1 MNCILL
7 SGRCVKD
14 VVKKVTT
21 TNKSVAD
28 FSIAVNKMKEGANFI
43 NIQAWNATAD
53 YLDKYAKKGAMLI
66 VEGSLEVQTYDK
78 NGVTQYR
85 TFVLANR
92 VELVGKQEV
101 AQETHN
107 EPSSETET
115 QDPFASQTKVE
126 DDPFVSSTNQ
136 FKDTSDMPF

>member
-1 MNCILL
+1 MWQNFTAV
-7 SGRCVKD
+7 GRLTKD
-14 VVKKVTT
+14 VERKVTT

-28 FSIAVNKMKEGANFI
+28 FSIAVNSGKDIVDFI
-43 NIQAWNATAD
+43 DIQVWDKTAEFLATNG
-53 YLDKYAKKGAMLI
+53 KKGLI
-66 VEGSLEVQTYDK
+66 IF
-78 NGVTQYR
+78 VTGTLKSNSYTNKTSGQNVTRKYI
-85 TFVLANR
+85 LANR
-92 VELVGKQEV
+92 VELVGK
-101 AQETHN
+101 QETHN

>member
-1 MNCILL
+1 MNVILL

-21 TNKSVAD
+21 TQKSVVD
-28 FSIAVNKMKEGANFI
+28 FSIAVNKKDGANFI
-43 NIQAWNATAD
+43 NVQAWNQTAD
-53 YLDKYAKKGAMLI
+53 YLDKYAKKGAMLV

-78 NGVTQYR
+78 NGVTQYK

-126 DDPFVSSTNQ
+126 DDPFAPKGKSLVTEDSL
-136 FKDTSDMPF
+136 PF

>member
-21 TNKSVAD
+21 TQKSVVD
-28 FSIAVNKMKEGANFI
+28 FSIAVNKKEGANFI

-66 VEGSLEVQTYDK
+66 VEGSLEVQTYEK

-92 VELVGKQEV
+92 VELVGK
-101 AQETHN
+101 QETHN

-126 DDPFVSSTNQ
+126 DDQFAPKGNSLATEEDLPF
-136 FKDTSDMPF
+136 

>member
-1 MNCILL
+1 MNVILL

-53 YLDKYAKKGAMLI
+53 YLDKYAKKGAMLV

-78 NGVTQYR
+78 NGITQYR

-92 VELVGKQEV
+92 VELVGK
-101 AQETHN
+101 QETHN

-126 DDPFVSSTNQ
+126 TQDPFASSGKSLATE
-136 FKDTSDMPF
+136 DSLPF

>member
-1 MNCILL
+1 MNVILL

-21 TNKSVAD
+21 TQKSVVD
-28 FSIAVNKMKEGANFI
+28 FSIAVNKKEGANFI

-53 YLDKYAKKGAMLI
+53 YLDKYAKKGAMLV
-66 VEGSLEVQTYDK
+66 VEGSLEVQTYEK
-78 NGVTQYR
+78 NNVTQYR

-92 VELVGKQEV
+92 VELVGK
-101 AQETHN
+101 QETHN

-115 QDPFASQTKVE
+115 QDPFASQTKSE
-126 DDPFVSSTNQ
+126 DDPFSSSGKSLTTEDSLT
-136 FKDTSDMPF
+136 F

>member
-53 YLDKYAKKGAMLI
+53 YLDKYAKKGSMLI

-92 VELVGKQEV
+92 VELVGKQE
-101 AQETHN
+101 THN

-126 DDPFVSSTNQ
+126 DDPFAPKGNSLATEE
-136 FKDTSDMPF
+136 DLPF